1 MPSFKTWNIVRVP
14 FPYVERPT
22 LQHRPALVIAP
33 NDTSDA
39 HALLWVAMI
48 TSATHRRRPGDVAI
62 SDLREAG
69 LPIASIVRSA
79 KLATIEAD
87 TAEKIGTLPAADR
100 DAVARYLHDRLRIAL
115 GG

>member
-1 MPSFKTWNIVRVP
+1 
-14 FPYVERPT
+14 
-22 LQHRPALVIAP
+22 
-33 NDTSDA
+33 
-39 HALLWVAMI
+39 
-48 TSATHRRRPGDVAI
+48 
-62 SDLREAG
+62 LREAG